1 VSRTSGV
8 VFDIQHY
15 AVHDGPGIRTLVFL
29 KGCPLRCAW
38 CCNPESQAPQPVL
51 RRFPTRCQAC
61 LRCASK
67 CPQGAIRMEGDVV
80 VLDRRP
86 CTRCEE
92 KPCVTACSSQALAV
106 SGKEMDVEAVVARVA
121 ADRNF
126 YRNSGGGVTFSGG
139 EPFVQGEFLM
149 ALLAACRQ
157 AGIHTAVETSGYV
170 DAQVLLAAEPLVDL
184 FLFDMKS
191 VDPERHRLLTG
202 ATNEVILDTL
212 AKLAARSPQKVILRV
227 PLIPGLTD
235 DHGNLAEIARLAS
248 RHRLMTVNLVPY
260 HPLGRDKYPEVGLPI
275 PPEVAPLT
283 PSMIDQA
290 LALFAGHGLLA
301 ELA

>member
-1 VSRTSGV
+1 
-8 VFDIQHY
+8 
-15 AVHDGPGIRTLVFL
+15 
-29 KGCPLRCAW
+29 
-38 CCNPESQAPQPVL
+38 
-51 RRFPTRCQAC
+51 
-61 LRCASK
+61 
-67 CPQGAIRMEGDVV
+67 
-80 VLDRRP
+80 
-86 CTRCEE
+86 
-92 KPCVTACSSQALAV
+92 
-106 SGKEMDVEAVVARVA
+106 
-121 ADRNF
+121 
-126 YRNSGGGVTFSGG
+126 
-139 EPFVQGEFLM
+139 
-149 ALLAACRQ
+149 
-157 AGIHTAVETSGYV
+157 
-170 DAQVLLAAEPLVDL
+170 LVDL

>member
-1 VSRTSGV
+1 
-8 VFDIQHY
+8 
-15 AVHDGPGIRTLVFL
+15 
-29 KGCPLRCAW
+29 
-38 CCNPESQAPQPVL
+38 
-51 RRFPTRCQAC
+51 
-61 LRCASK
+61 
-67 CPQGAIRMEGDVV
+67 MEGDVV

-227 PLIPGLTD
+227 PLVPRVTD
-235 DHGNLAEIARLAS
+235 DAANLAAIARLAGE
-248 RHRLMTVNLVPY
+248 HRLTMINLVPY
-260 HPLGRDKYPEVGLPI
+260 HPLGRDKYREVGLLEPS
-275 PPEVAPLT
+275 EVAPLT
-283 PSMIDQA
+283 PETVDSA
-290 LALFAGHGLLA
+290 LALFAAHGLAA